1 MFLCR
6 KEIEIP
12 FLARKQDNRKENKT
26 RLANTNFSEN

>member
-1 MFLCR
+1 MFPYR

-12 FLARKQDNRKENKT
+12 FLARKPGNRKENKT